1 MKYRELGLFKL
12 LKLKYSSGEQIIQSF
27 YRIGYFKKLGS
38 LSLTGGNLKK
48 TEKKSAKSH
57 RMH

>member
-1 MKYRELGLFKL
+1 MKYKELGLFKL

-48 TEKKSAKSH
+48 TEKK
-57 RMH
+57 